1 VARCLVKL
9 DGERADIEEFP
20 HRFPDGDVH
29 AIEKDGSVYVA
40 GPELERLVDATQVRE
55 RAVAAVDEMSAVI
68 SILWPHFRK
77 PSVGN
82 VQREDDRGGVG
93 NWMFPVV
100 GELRIKARYKVR
112 ANGTVYLPADPQR
125 PTDAQRL
132 LIASRAT
139 SHLRTA
145 VLLWAFP
152 DRAWWLLYRVVEDIE
167 TQLNEL
173 DIATSVSEAGYCP
186 GKERARFRHSANS
199 AEASGLGARHAA
211 GKWDP
216 PKDPMSLE
224 DETIFVKGLLE
235 QALRD
240 GRV

>member
-1 VARCLVKL
+1 MRVAISRS
-9 DGERADIEEFP
+9 RAAECCRAEASP
-20 HRFPDGDVH
+20 GLRSALQVPPD
-29 AIEKDGSVYVA
+29 VA
-40 GPELERLVDATQVRE
+40 GR
-55 RAVAAVDEMSAVI
+55 
-68 SILWPHFRK
+68 RK
-77 PSVGN
+77 L
-82 VQREDDRGGVG
+82 
-93 NWMFPVV
+93 

-125 PTDAQRL
+125 PTDAQCL

-167 TQLNEL
+167 THLNEL

-216 PKDPMSLE
+216 PKDPTSLE
-224 DETIFVKGLLE
+224 DATIFVKGLLE

>member
-1 VARCLVKL
+1 VKL

-40 GPELERLVDATQVRE
+40 GPGLERLVDATQVRE

-167 TQLNEL
+167 THLNEL

-186 GKERARFRHSANS
+186 GKERVRGSAIPLTQRRRPD
-199 AEASGLGARHAA
+199 SGQGTRPANGIR
-211 GKWDP
+211 P
-216 PKDPMSLE
+216 R
-224 DETIFVKGLLE
+224 T
-235 QALRD
+235 R
-240 GRV
+240 

>member
-1 VARCLVKL
+1 VKL

-40 GPELERLVDATQVRE
+40 GPGLERLVDATQVRE

-167 TQLNEL
+167 THLNEL

-199 AEASGLGARHAA
+199 AAASGLGARHAA

-216 PKDPMSLE
+216 PTDPMSLE
-224 DETIFVKGLLE
+224 DATIFVKGLLE